1 MTFETVKKIIAAQF
15 KIPES
20 AILED
25 SHIFNDLKFDSLDA
39 VELIIALE
47 EHYNIELL
55 DREADN
61 IQTIKE
67 VINLIN
73 SKI

>member
-1 MTFETVKKIIAAQF
+1 MTLDTLKKIISVKF
-15 KIPES
+15 KIAETE
-20 AILED
+20 IHEN

-39 VELIIALE
+39 VELIIELE

-55 DREADN
+55 DKEAEN

-67 VINLIN
+67 IITLIN
-73 SKI
+73 SKL